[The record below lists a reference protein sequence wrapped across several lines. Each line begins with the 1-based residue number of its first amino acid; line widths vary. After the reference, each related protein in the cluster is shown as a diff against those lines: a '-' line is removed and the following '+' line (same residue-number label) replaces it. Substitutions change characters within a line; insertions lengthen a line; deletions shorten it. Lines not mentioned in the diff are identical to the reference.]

1 MGDYSW
7 NGIGGLYSGGS
18 VVQKISKEW
27 NFAVEIIC
35 FDKCSIVY
43 SRDCNK
49 VRSTLKGI
57 KIRCVNEQASIRSGI
72 SVLEDEEEKSMRE
85 GIGKVKYNL
94 ILLMV
99 IIIHLLSCPVSAR
112 ADAASYWYE
121 EGAVDYYVEITA
133 PDGGANLR
141 LGPGVKYQILLDGL
155 MPNGTVLH
163 VSSESMASNGNY
175 WGYTEYNGIY
185 GWVALTQVTVTDNPA
200 VEAVE
205 EVPAAPLPE
214 SAAPTQDPTIEVTA
228 TPSPTLTLT
237 PTPIATQSAV
247 PTESEQPEIVTEVT
261 ETPVPVPTSTHK
273 TIEKPDETGL
283 SSSMLVTLLI
293 IGIVVL
299 VVALTVFIVV
309 LVKYKS
315 KK

>member
-1 MGDYSW
+1 M
-7 NGIGGLYSGGS
+7 S
-18 VVQKISKEW
+18 V
-27 NFAVEIIC
+27 
-35 FDKCSIVY
+35 
-43 SRDCNK
+43 
-49 VRSTLKGI
+49 
-57 KIRCVNEQASIRSGI
+57 RSGI
-72 SVLEDEEEKSMRE
+72 PVLEDKEKKSMRE
-85 GIGKVKYNL
+85 VIGKIKYNL

-99 IIIHLLSCPVSAR
+99 IIIHLLSCPVSVR

-141 LGPGVKYQILLDGL
+141 LGPGVEYQILLEGL

-214 SAAPTQDPTIEVTA
+214 TATPTQEPTIEVTA
-228 TPSPTLTLT
+228 TPTPP
-237 PTPIATQSAV
+237 PTPIATQTAM

-261 ETPVPVPTSTHK
+261 ETLIPTPTSSLK
-273 TIEKPDETGL
+273 TMETSGGTGL

-309 LVKYKS
+309 LAKYKS

>member
-1 MGDYSW
+1 M
-7 NGIGGLYSGGS
+7 S
-18 VVQKISKEW
+18 V
-27 NFAVEIIC
+27 
-35 FDKCSIVY
+35 
-43 SRDCNK
+43 
-49 VRSTLKGI
+49 
-57 KIRCVNEQASIRSGI
+57 RSGI
-72 SVLEDEEEKSMRE
+72 PVLEDKEKKSMRE
-85 GIGKVKYNL
+85 VIGKVKYNL

-121 EGAVDYYVEITA
+121 EEAVDYYVEITA

-141 LGPGVKYQILLDGL
+141 LGPGVEYQILLDGL

-214 SAAPTQDPTIEVTA
+214 TATPTQEPTIEVTA
-228 TPSPTLTLT
+228 TPSPIPTPTPTPT
-237 PTPIATQSAV
+237 PTPIATQTAT
-247 PTESEQPEIVTEVT
+247 PTEPEQPEIVTEVT
-261 ETPVPVPTSTHK
+261 ETPIPTPTSSLK
-273 TIEKPDETGL
+273 TMETPGETGL

-293 IGIVVL
+293 IGIVIFA
-299 VVALTVFIVV
+299 VALTVFIVV